1 MPRPVRNLS
10 AIRAMWLMAMFDLPV
25 KTKDDR
31 REYTRFRQALLRSG
45 FVMLQFSVYARFLPS
60 EESSAIYRKAVRAAL
75 PPGGEVRL
83 MAVTDHQYGKME
95 IYLEKKRKSTEDP
108 PAQLGLF

>member
-1 MPRPVRNLS
+1 
-10 AIRAMWLMAMFDLPV
+10 MWLLAMFDLPV
-25 KTKDDR
+25 KSKDDR
-31 REYTRFRQALLRSG
+31 REYTRFRHVLQRCG

-60 EESSAIYRKAVRAAL
+60 EDASAIYRKVVRAAL

-95 IYLEKKRKSTEDP
+95 IFLGRKRKSAEAP